1 MFLDLLM
8 ISVLLVFGLLYFEG
22 FMVPWSKVNPPLTG
36 VLISTELR
44 SALPAVS
51 MDLYIPNT
59 QQVIYGKSCAA
70 SASSLEANTDTAAF
84 DCSGGGRWIPVS

>member
-22 FMVPWSKVNPPLTG
+22 FIVPWSKVNPPLTG

-44 SALPAVS
+44 SALPAVP

-70 SASSLEANTDTAAF
+70 SARSLRVSTDTAAF

>member
-44 SALPAVS
+44 SELPAVP

-70 SASSLEANTDTAAF
+70 STRSPEADTDKAAS
-84 DCSGGGRWIPVS
+84 DCSGGGRWIP

>member
-1 MFLDLLM
+1 MFLDPLM

-22 FMVPWSKVNPPLTG
+22 FIVPWSKMNPPVTC
-36 VLISTELR
+36 VLISTAVG
-44 SALPAVS
+44 SVLPAVP

-84 DCSGGGRWIPVS
+84 DCSGGGRWIPMS

>member
-1 MFLDLLM
+1 MFLDPLM

-44 SALPAVS
+44 SELPAVP

-70 SASSLEANTDTAAF
+70 SASSPEADTDTAAF